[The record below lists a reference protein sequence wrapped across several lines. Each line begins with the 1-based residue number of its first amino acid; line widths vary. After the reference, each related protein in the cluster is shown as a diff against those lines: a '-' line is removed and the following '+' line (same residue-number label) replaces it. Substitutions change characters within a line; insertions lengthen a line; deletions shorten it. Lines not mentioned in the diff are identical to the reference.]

1 MKNEAFILPFLALLV
16 LSPLG
21 TMFWYDPVTDND
33 PFELYVNV
41 RGLDH
46 DADDVH
52 VKAFIPDLNIEVAS
66 REFDLDRNENC
77 LVYLIPNELAGAKTA
92 HCPVN
97 GVARNDEGVR
107 DSRYI
112 WFTVE

>member
-21 TMFWYDPVTDND
+21 TMFWYDPVADSD

-66 REFDLDRNENC
+66 REFDLDRNENM
-77 LVYLIPNELAGAKTA
+77 LVYLNSFELAGAVPGYY
-92 HCPVN
+92 PVKI
-97 GVARNDEGVR
+97 VARNDEGVR